1 VGSTGADAPG
11 GNLTIGAGIN
21 GGDRW
26 LNGDLGELIITRTAL
41 SAAERQRLEGYAAH
55 KWGLAANLPGGHPYQ
70 SVPPHL
76 SYRVRIEEIEERTG
90 KPSDAARWGQSQIAL
105 TLAEI

>member
-55 KWGLAANLPGGHPYQ
+55 KWGLAANLPGGHPYR
-70 SVPPHL
+70 SAAPLAGPLVKIE
-76 SYRVRIEEIEERTG
+76 SIEEKVLRPG
-90 KPSDAARWGQSQIAL
+90 DAHRWGDAEIAL
-105 TLAEI
+105 VLEEV